1 MWKSC
6 AQSEQVKE
14 WRSPPFC
21 RNFQSGTRS
30 LHAQRYH
37 CCSRLC
43 TNQSRVC
50 TVHSARSKTTKDS
63 TYTYHYRKGACCT
76 CSATTTPITPYC
88 AQSAIPSCTLRIS
101 RQRCTRIQTHTYQ
114 RNAKKALC
122 ACMCM
127 LLLLYPQMSTHQC
140 TKVCTVSKHK
150 KHTMHYRCTNAA
162 LAVLP
167 PFATTGSPASI
178 CAQFTMCSCAQ
189 SFETMYIYMYLFNK
203 WHVSLR
209 TVHRLMCTHH

>member
-1 MWKSC
+1 M
-6 AQSEQVKE
+6 KE
-14 WRSPPFC
+14 WRPPPFC

-30 LHAQRYH
+30 LHAHRYH

-43 TNQSRVC
+43 TNQSRVH
-50 TVHSARSKTTKDS
+50 TVHLHIVKQQKIAH
-63 TYTYHYRKGACCT
+63 TYHYRKGACCT

-88 AQSAIPSCTLRIS
+88 APACTLRIS

-114 RNAKKALC
+114 RNAKEAL
-122 ACMCM
+122 CM

-140 TKVCTVSKHK
+140 TNVCTVSKHK

-167 PFATTGSPASI
+167 PFATTGSP
-178 CAQFTMCSCAQ
+178 
-189 SFETMYIYMYLFNK
+189 SFNL
-203 WHVSLR
+203 
-209 TVHRLMCTHH
+209 CTIHNVQLCTEL

>member
-1 MWKSC
+1 M
-6 AQSEQVKE
+6 KE

-43 TNQSRVC
+43 TNQSTEC
-50 TVHSARSKTTKDS
+50 AQSTVHAVKQQKIAH
-63 TYTYHYRKGACCT
+63 TYYYRKGARCM

-88 AQSAIPSCTLRIS
+88 APACTLRIS

-140 TKVCTVSKHK
+140 TNVCTFSKHK

-167 PFATTGSPASI
+167 PFATTGSL
-178 CAQFTMCSCAQ
+178 
-189 SFETMYIYMYLFNK
+189 SFNL
-203 WHVSLR
+203 
-209 TVHRLMCTHH
+209 CTIHNVQLCTEL